1 MSREKKSLVDDITKL
16 RRILDNSSDPSL
28 KYLISKDEY
37 ALESV
42 RRRLSGDLFETQP
55 YTDRFFRS
63 SESLEPRVTIHT
75 KTIVNPY
82 LVTFP
87 TQPEPSM
94 PLPEFQF
101 VSPSMPAPSVPS
113 RDITFADEEL
123 FEVEKIDRSIPE
135 FLEVTPKETVQET
148 QKNDQ
153 TMHKEETSLYESNLP
168 EWQPV
173 EEEPTVESLETHET
187 LTVEDV
193 PEFEPVNNPPTP
205 EEKPTEW
212 GTLLTKEEQI
222 EPPVDFIPA
231 EPSEAS
237 FQTLS
242 KKQERAAKKAQRKK
256 DRDAKKF
263 KKIELKQSKKEK
275 QEDEQKQKYTA
286 EEQQPFTQPPEEPF
300 AEVKSVEITE
310 THQIIVDYNNFKG
323 IESID
328 DRTAELLYK
337 NGYFS
342 IENLKEA
349 TIDDLVQIHGIKRKL
364 AKQMKKEIEEQITE
378 TDTSEFIPV
387 KQKITKKKE
396 KKKLED
402 SSEWESSS
410 AKEKTQKSSSSRICT
425 YKDYTLYKRE
435 TRKPDGKKSTIHYFT
450 KSKPDKGHPS
460 PLPEGYHIAL
470 NKKTGVPYVKK
481 RR

>member
-1 MSREKKSLVDDITKL
+1 MSREKKSPVDDITKL

-42 RRRLSGDLFETQP
+42 RRRLSRDLFETQP
-55 YTDRFFRS
+55 KTNHIFRS
-63 SESLEPRVTIHT
+63 SGTLEPRVTIHA

-82 LVTFP
+82 LVTLP
-87 TQPEPSM
+87 SQPEPSM
-94 PLPEFQF
+94 PLPEFKL
-101 VSPSMPAPSVPS
+101 VSPTTPTPSIPS
-113 RDITFADEEL
+113 PDIIFADEEL

-135 FLEVTPKETVQET
+135 FLEVTPIETMQET
-148 QKNDQ
+148 QGNDL
-153 TMHKEETSLYESNLP
+153 TMHKEETSLNESSLP

-173 EEEPTVESLETHET
+173 GEEQTGELLEIHET
-187 LTVEDV
+187 PAVEDV
-193 PEFEPVNNPPTP
+193 PEFEPLNITLTP
-205 EEKPTEW
+205 EKKPTEW
-212 GTLLTKEEQI
+212 DTHLTKEEQI
-222 EPPVDFIPA
+222 KPPVDFIPA

-237 FQTLS
+237 FQKLS
-242 KKQERAAKKAQRKK
+242 KKQERAAKKAQKKK
-256 DRDAKKF
+256 DREAKKL

-275 QEDEQKQKYTA
+275 QEEQKRIEQ
-286 EEQQPFTQPPEEPF
+286 EQQSFSQPLEEPI
-300 AEVKSVEITE
+300 AEAQSIEITE
-310 THQIIVDYNNFKG
+310 TPQIKVNYNNFKG
-323 IESID
+323 IKSID
-328 DRTAELLYK
+328 ERTAELLYK

-342 IENLKEA
+342 IENIKDA

-364 AKQMKKEIEEQITE
+364 AKQIIKEIEEQIPE

-387 KQKITKKKE
+387 KQKIPKKKE

-402 SSEWESSS
+402 SSEWESAP
-410 AKEKTQKSSSSRICT
+410 AKEKTQKLSSAHVCN

-460 PLPEGYHIAL
+460 PLPEGYRIAL
-470 NKKTGVPYVKK
+470 NKKTGVPYLIK